1 MEIEMG
7 NLRILSC
14 FVSFLIVT
22 VFIVYFP
29 DPVQAASAGKTRVI
43 ATTDGE
49 IDDQC
54 SMVRFLLYA
63 NEWDIEGIVTSSS
76 QYHWRGHRWAGDDW
90 IEPYLD
96 AYEKVY
102 PNLVKHDP
110 EYPTPQYLR
119 ERNVLGNVD
128 AEGEMDKVTAGSELI
143 VKVLLD
149 ESDDRPVWLQAWGG
163 PNTIAR
169 ALKTIEERH
178 PDKVKYVAKKIRL
191 FLIWEQDDSYQKY
204 IRPHWEKYD
213 IISII
218 SDQFDAIAY
227 RWDEIIPEKEKQYYN
242 ARWMK
247 ENILNNH
254 GPLCSLYRAKDNG
267 DFRSEGDS
275 PSFMHSINTGLRS
288 MENPGWGGWGGRY
301 AHVRNNTWLDPVV
314 GDRFVYPEGRWYSS
328 VTLGRKPRASKD
340 PADKKLITPYYRPMW
355 RWSIAFQNDWAARA
369 DWCVKPPKQANHAPK
384 VTLRHSADLTAA
396 PGATVKLNAR
406 AGDPD
411 GDALSYR
418 WWQYRKAGTYQGSI
432 AIKKASSK
440 NASVTLSADAR
451 PGETAHLICEVT
463 DAGSPPLTR
472 YQRVVVTI
480 K

>member
-1 MEIEMG
+1 MD
-7 NLRILSC
+7 NPRISSY
-14 FVSFLIVT
+14 FVSILIVA
-22 VFIVYFP
+22 VIGIGFADSVY
-29 DPVQAASAGKTRVI
+29 AATTDKPRVI

-63 NEWDIEGIVTSSS
+63 NEWDIEGIITSSS

-119 ERNVLGNVD
+119 DRHVLGNVD
-128 AEGEMDKVTAGSELI
+128 AEGEMDKVTPGSELI
-143 VKVLLD
+143 VQVLLD
-149 ESDDRPVWLQAWGG
+149 ETDDRPVWLQAWGG

-178 PDKVKYVAKKIRL
+178 PEKVASVAKKIRL

-204 IRPHWEKYD
+204 IRPHWERYN
-213 IISII
+213 ILSII

-227 RWDEIIPEKEKQYYN
+227 QWHEIIPEKENQYYR
-242 ARWMK
+242 ASWMK

-254 GPLCSLYRAKDNG
+254 GPLCSLYRAKENG

-275 PSFMHSINTGLRS
+275 PSFMHCIGTGLRN

-301 AHVRNNTWLDPVV
+301 VRVRNNTWLDPIV
-314 GDRFVYPEGRWYSS
+314 GDRFTYPEGRWYSK
-328 VTLGRKPRASKD
+328 VTLGRKLRASKD
-340 PADKKLITPYYRPMW
+340 PADKIVMQQYYRPMW

-369 DWCVKPPKQANHAPK
+369 DWCVKSPSQANHPPK
-384 VTLRHSADLTAA
+384 VALEHSADLAAA
-396 PGATVKLNAR
+396 PGATLNLIAH
-406 AGDPD
+406 ADDPD

-418 WWQYRKAGTYQGSI
+418 WWQYQEAGTYKGKI
-432 AIKKASSK
+432 AIKNATSK
-440 NASVTLSADAR
+440 SASVTLPSDAKSSQ
-451 PGETAHLICEVT
+451 TAHFICEVA
-463 DAGSPPLTR
+463 DDGSPPLTR
-472 YQRVVVTI
+472 YQRVVITI
-480 K
+480 E

>member
-1 MEIEMG
+1 MSHLCIRTC
-7 NLRILSC
+7 LVSILIC
-14 FVSFLIVT
+14 AVI
-22 VFIVYFP
+22 P
-29 DPVQAASAGKTRVI
+29 AAFAGSVRAADTDKPRVI

-54 SMVRFLLYA
+54 SMVRFMLYA
-63 NEWDIEGIVTSSS
+63 NEWDIEGIITSSS

-102 PNLVKHDP
+102 PNLIKHDP

-119 ERNVLGNVD
+119 ERHFLGNVEG
-128 AEGEMDKVTAGSELI
+128 EGEMDKVTAGSELI

-149 ESDDRPVWLQAWGG
+149 ETDDRPVWLQAWGG

-178 PDKVKYVAKKIRL
+178 PDKVQQVAGKIRL

-204 IRPHWEKYD
+204 IRPHWEKYN
-213 IISII
+213 ILSII

-227 RWDEIIPEKEKQYYN
+227 RWDEIMPEKEKQYYN
-242 ARWMK
+242 ASWMK

-254 GPLCSLYRAKDNG
+254 GPLCSLYRAKENG

-275 PSFMHSINTGLRS
+275 PSFMHSIGTGLRS

-301 AHVRNNTWLDPVV
+301 VRVRNNTWLDPIV
-314 GDRFVYPEGRWYSS
+314 GDRFTYPEGRWYAS
-328 VTLGRKPRASKD
+328 VTLGRKLRASKD
-340 PADKKLITPYYRPMW
+340 PKDKILMQKYYKPMW

-369 DWCVKPPKQANHAPK
+369 DWCVQSPKKANHPPKVA
-384 VTLRHSADLTAA
+384 LGHSADLTAA
-396 PGATVKLNAR
+396 PGATVELIAR
-406 AGDPD
+406 ASDPD

-418 WWQYRKAGTYQGSI
+418 WWQYEQAGAYRGNVTVKRVNT
-432 AIKKASSK
+432 KKAT
-440 NASVTLSADAR
+440 VTLSADAR
-451 PGETAHLICEVT
+451 SGQDVHLICEVT

-472 YQRVVVTI
+472 YQRVVITV